1 MIVWSMRVIGVIAAI
16 TFGTL
21 ALPTRNVP
29 AADPKP
35 SEGWTLHIDA
45 KLHVPGKPDMVSHH
59 YCKQVSG
66 GFTQCQLYDSDKP
79 DAKLIGVEVVVSP
92 EKYKAFGKAEQAV
105 WHYHKTE
112 IPRVSATLP
121 DLPAE
126 EAAKVAKSLEESYGK
141 VIILWDAAKGEFPTG
156 RPIISRLK

>member
-1 MIVWSMRVIGVIAAI
+1 MRAWLTMIGVIGVI
-16 TFGTL
+16 TFWAL
-21 ALPTRNVP
+21 ALPTQTVP

-35 SEGWTLHIDA
+35 TEGWGLHIDA

-59 YCKQVSG
+59 YCKAVSG
-66 GFTQCQLYDSDKP
+66 GFTECQLYDGDRP

-92 EKYKAFGKAEQAV
+92 EMYKSFSKAEKSM

-112 IPRVSATLP
+112 IPRVSPTLP
-121 DLPAE
+121 DLSAE

-141 VIILWDAAKGEFPTG
+141 VVILWDPTKGAFPTG

>member
-1 MIVWSMRVIGVIAAI
+1 MRAWLTMIGVIGVVTVGA
-16 TFGTL
+16 L
-21 ALPTRNVP
+21 ALATHTVP

-35 SEGWTLHIDA
+35 SEGWALHIDA

-59 YCKQVSG
+59 YCKAVSG
-66 GFTQCQLYDSDKP
+66 GLTECQLYDSDRP
-79 DAKLIGVEVVVSP
+79 DARLIGVEVVVSP
-92 EKYKAFGKAEQAV
+92 EMYKAFSKAEKAM

-126 EAAKVAKSLEESYGK
+126 EAAKVAKNLEESYGK
-141 VIILWDAAKGEFPTG
+141 VYILWDPAKGNFPTG